1 MHRRTHDNF
10 KKKDYRLLNSEN
22 NQIKKGKVLGK
33 RVREENDVNNDEKI
47 LTQEKEVTKCAQVLS
62 ENWTPLKRPNLEFN

>member
-1 MHRRTHDNF
+1 M
-10 KKKDYRLLNSEN
+10 
-22 NQIKKGKVLGK
+22 LGK

-47 LTQEKEVTKCAQVLS
+47 LTQEKEVTKCAQALS